1 MTDNNKKILDEVKGI
16 VSEKKVITKKNI
28 KDSIHSDEEKLIK
41 KEIDKWINENAEE
54 VAKNII
60 AEQIKKIFK

>member
-1 MTDNNKKILDEVKGI
+1 MTNDNKKILDQVKVI
-16 VSEKKVITKKNI
+16 VSEKKNFTKKSI
-28 KDSIHSDEEKLIK
+28 KDPIQSDEEKLIK

>member
-54 VAKNII
+54 VAKKII

>member
-1 MTDNNKKILDEVKGI
+1 MTNDNKKILDQVKGI
-16 VSEKKVITKKNI
+16 VSQKKSVTKKNI
-28 KDSIHSDEEKLIK
+28 KDLIQSDEEKLIK

-54 VAKNII
+54 VAKKII

>member
-1 MTDNNKKILDEVKGI
+1 MTNDNKKILDQVKVI
-16 VSEKKVITKKNI
+16 VSEKKNFTKKSI
-28 KDSIHSDEEKLIK
+28 KDPIQSDEEKLIK

-54 VAKNII
+54 VAKKII